1 MNNINLLISI
11 ILTINMLIG
20 DAGNMQVLSFDSKKE
35 LKKYMKSISKDLGV
49 KCVFCH
55 DMNDKSLDTKHKIIA
70 RDMIIMQR
78 NLNNQFFAQMGDSL
92 SQNQNSFQISCWTC
106 HRGSKMPELNRTTK

>member
-35 LKKYMKSISKDLGV
+35 LKNI
-49 KCVFCH
+49 
-55 DMNDKSLDTKHKIIA
+55 
-70 RDMIIMQR
+70 
-78 NLNNQFFAQMGDSL
+78 
-92 SQNQNSFQISCWTC
+92 
-106 HRGSKMPELNRTTK
+106 

>member
-49 KCVFCH
+49 KCSFCH

-70 RDMIIMQR
+70 RDMIIMQN
-78 NLNNQFFAQMGDSL
+78 NLNRQFFGQMGDSL
-92 SQNQNSFQISCWTC
+92 SHNQNTLQISCWTC
-106 HRGSKMPELNRTTK
+106 HRGSKIPELNRPSK